1 MNIKTSLI
9 CALFCIA
16 GTAQADESTPTNETT
31 TRWYGS
37 LGRISLDD
45 AVQQE
50 GIDTSATSWR
60 FGGERQTNN
69 WLFGGGI
76 SGFLYSDNNSFSQDV
91 ENSWG
96 SDSTA
101 DSSATAFNFY
111 FEGGY
116 VHPLNQNVDVALLAG
131 IELVLSSTR
140 GIGNCTNCYEEDID
154 VSSGFYIQPR
164 ITYTFENNW
173 FMGASYNLYQ
183 GGDVNSGLSLTVGVG
198 Y

>member
-1 MNIKTSLI
+1 MNLKTSLF
-9 CALFCIA
+9 CALLCVA
-16 GTAQADESTPTNETT
+16 GTTQAEDTAPTSEVT

-37 LGRISLDD
+37 LGRISLDE
-45 AVQQE
+45 AVQNE
-50 GIDTSATSWR
+50 GIDTSAMSWR
-60 FGGERQTNN
+60 IGGERQINR

-76 SGFLYSDNNSFSQDV
+76 SGFLYSDNASFSQDV
-91 ENSWG
+91 ENGWG

-101 DSSATAFNFY
+101 DSSATAINLY

-116 VHPLNQNVDVALLAG
+116 AHPLNENVDLALLAG
-131 IELVLSSTR
+131 MELVMSSTR

-183 GGDVNSGLSLTVGVG
+183 GGDVKNGLSFTVGAG
-198 Y
+198 F